1 MSMFKTLSR
10 FTEGSTVHVAIFAA
24 GEGRLR
30 AIISQK
36 PDDADSDKKPLSL
49 AVTGTPEELDT
60 ELPLALAESVAAP
73 AKSVTDQVKEQQAE
87 AATEANDK
95 PDTGKLAAKT
105 AAKAS
110 AKAAPKTPVKKP
122 VKTPVK
128 TPGKMPVKKAEKPAP
143 AAAPVI
149 QPLYP
154 EKPKAAAPK
163 KATKSTERQ
172 ESKRADCLADLN
184 DALAKHGDN
193 LTRRLFAAEA
203 KTGRSF
209 ETVFGS
215 WEKFLDARAAEANQ
229 KAIEAQQVTQSE
241 AVTAAGSNDPASL
254 QSTPA
259 ADLDALQQQVAAST
273 AATAVAVSEVLQ
285 EVGAPATGTK
295 SSHQP
300 DLIGGIPPATNSPLQ
315 IF

>member
-110 AKAAPKTPVKKP
+110 TKAAPKTPVKKP
-122 VKTPVK
+122 VKT
-128 TPGKMPVKKAEKPAP
+128 PVKKAEKPAP

-163 KATKSTERQ
+163 KATKSADRQ
-172 ESKRADCLADLN
+172 EAKRAACLADLN

-215 WEKFLDARAAEANQ
+215 WEKFLDARATEANQ
-229 KAIEAQQVTQSE
+229 KAIEAQQATQSE

-285 EVGAPATGTK
+285 EAGAPATGTK

-300 DLIGGIPPATNSPLQ
+300 DLIGGIPPATNSHLQ